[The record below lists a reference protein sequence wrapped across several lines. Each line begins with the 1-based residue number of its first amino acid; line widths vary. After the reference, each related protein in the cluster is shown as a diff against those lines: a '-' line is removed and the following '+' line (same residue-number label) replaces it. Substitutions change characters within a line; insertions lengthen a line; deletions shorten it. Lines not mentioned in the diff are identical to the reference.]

1 MGDLVLEG
9 SACDCRARRQAHRR
23 RTPGARFPPHVPALP
38 GVQAEGHARRQARGL
53 IGLGN
58 AVPVVAD
65 GSPLAFPCDF
75 PIKVMG
81 RKQPRFVQSVTG
93 IVRKHA
99 PDFDAATVEM
109 RPSRQGT
116 YLSVTCVMRAT
127 SREQLDALYQ
137 ELCDHPDVV
146 MVL

>member
-1 MGDLVLEG
+1 M
-9 SACDCRARRQAHRR
+9 
-23 RTPGARFPPHVPALP
+23 
-38 GVQAEGHARRQARGL
+38 
-53 IGLGN
+53 
-58 AVPVVAD
+58 PVVAD

-81 RKQPRFVQSVTG
+81 RKQPRFVQAVTG

-109 RPSRQGT
+109 RPSRQGK
-116 YLSVTCVMRAT
+116 YLSVTCTGRAT
-127 SREQLDALYQ
+127 SRQQLDALYQ